1 MGAGYVTPSAEIATG
16 TPAAVM
22 VKPGYLHGVLLI
34 SDGTNDPKVI
44 LYDDPDSA
52 HGTVLAELS
61 FDVSQS
67 GKFTDL
73 STFPKGVRCETGI
86 WAVVTGTGATAIV
99 YSEEKG

>member
-1 MGAGYVTPSAEIATG
+1 MGAGYIVPSSEIATA
-16 TPAAVM
+16 TPAAAM
-22 VKPGYLHGVLLI
+22 AKPGYLHGVLLI

-52 HGTVLAELS
+52 HGTVLAEIS

-67 GKFTDL
+67 GKFTDMIP
-73 STFPKGVRCETGI
+73 FPKVRCENGI